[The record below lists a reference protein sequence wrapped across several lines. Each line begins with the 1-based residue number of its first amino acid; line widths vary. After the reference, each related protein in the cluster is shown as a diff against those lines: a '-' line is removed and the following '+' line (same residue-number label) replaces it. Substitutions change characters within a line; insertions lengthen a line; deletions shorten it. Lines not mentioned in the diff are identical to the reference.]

1 MLNEAGNMEQ
11 KDMDI
16 LMSVSKAH
24 PKRYIKTTSSAV
36 IALVKVIE
44 GFIAS
49 GYLRILFYCLKAL
62 FIEKKLLF
70 PTEFLEILL
79 PNEIFRLLPVDAIPN
94 IGLIVTRLC
103 AAAAVFITVLL
114 ICIMLEGVLSVTL
127 RFFLKGSR
135 ILKYTHIA
143 VAVSML
149 ALTLITGAFLVIQAF
164 HAFRHFSPASK
175 SSLPVHFLF
184 VTVLCVLMLV
194 LLTSYHIGA
203 ARILSAVAYE
213 CRTGLKQTEIKKV
226 SLVRDTLIL
235 AILYIAAAVALGFR
249 IGWSSTTVYFLA
261 LLAGKHFAVY
271 SSWMDFRLRHM

>member
-1 MLNEAGNMEQ
+1 MEQ

-24 PKRYIKTTSSAV
+24 PERYIKTTSSAV

-44 GFIAS
+44 GFIAY

-79 PNEIFRLLPVDAIPN
+79 PNDIFRLLPVDAIPD

-143 VAVSML
+143 VTVSML
-149 ALTLITGAFLVIQAF
+149 ALTLITGAFLAIHAF
-164 HAFRHFSPASK
+164 HAFRHFSTASK
-175 SSLPVHFLF
+175 SSLPVQFLF
-184 VTVLCVLMLV
+184 VTFLCALMLL

-203 ARILSAVAYE
+203 ARILSAISYE

-226 SLVRDTLIL
+226 RLARDTLIL

-249 IGWSSTTVYFLA
+249 IGWSCTTVYFLA

-271 SSWMDFRLRHM
+271 SSWMDFRFRHM